1 MALTTRTRMTKNKQP
16 QARLERWVFY
26 KTGLILQ
33 KLDQSAKAKLKAGYR
48 EARRCVR
55 PSTKETK

>member
-1 MALTTRTRMTKNKQP
+1 MTKSKQP

-48 EARRCVR
+48 EARRCVGT
-55 PSTKETK
+55 PTKETK